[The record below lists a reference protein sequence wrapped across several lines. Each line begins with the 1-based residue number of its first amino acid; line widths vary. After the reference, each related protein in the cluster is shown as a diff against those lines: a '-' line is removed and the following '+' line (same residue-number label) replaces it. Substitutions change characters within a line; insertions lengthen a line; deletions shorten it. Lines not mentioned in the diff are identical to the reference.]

1 MATYKLQV
9 ATAADSILARDAIV
23 NTFHLDDHG
32 VTSDPD
38 GLAADTVDLWQ
49 TLYGSNRQIE
59 CRVYDTGAAPNFPV
73 GQAIEGVG
81 LAPASVFPR
90 EVALCLSFYGERNLP
105 RTRGRIYVCA
115 GIASNIVPSKV
126 RPSLGDMTALLDL
139 ADGIS
144 GLGGLDVDW
153 ITWSQVDGSHEPV
166 QTAWVDNEWDTMR
179 SRGLR
184 ATTRETRSQ
193 SG

>member
-38 GLAADTVDLWQ
+38 GLAQDTCELWQ

-59 CRVYDTGAAPNFPV
+59 TRVYDTDAPPNFPV
-73 GQAIEGVG
+73 GQAIVQAG
-81 LAPASVFPR
+81 LAPASLFPR
-90 EVALCLSFYGERNLP
+90 EVALCLSYYGERNLP
-105 RTRGRIYVCA
+105 RTRGRMYICA
-115 GIASNIVPSKV
+115 GIASNVVPGKV
-126 RPSLGDMTALLDL
+126 RPTLGDMNALLDL

-153 ITWSQVDGSHEPV
+153 ITWSQVDGTHEPV
-166 QTAWVDNEWDTMR
+166 QTAWVDDEWDTMR

-184 ATTRETRSQ
+184 ATTRTIRSQ